1 MKYLK
6 NIMPY
11 VPVAM
16 NEIVAHTGNKIA
28 SKALINSK
36 HSEIRFFSFAKGE
49 NIDKE
54 YYEMETLF
62 FIIEGSLKIQWKE
75 NDEVVLNKGEI
86 IALEG
91 DIHYGVEAVED
102 TKVCTILVKA

>member
-6 NIMPY
+6 NIVPY

-16 NEIVAHTGNKIA
+16 NEIVTHTGNKIA
-28 SKALINSK
+28 SKALINSQ
-36 HSEIRFFSFAKGE
+36 HNEIRFFSFAKGE
-49 NIDKE
+49 SIDKE

-62 FIIEGSLKIQWKE
+62 FVIEGSLKIQWKE
-75 NDEVVLNKGEI
+75 SDEIVLKKGEI

-91 DIHYGVEAVED
+91 EIHYGVEAAED
-102 TKVCTILVKA
+102 TKVCTILVKT